1 MGWAFK
7 VLLHILKFAALT
19 ITVPKSQAALM
30 ASGTWAHLKAPHKI
44 KSAMNQL
51 MKGKGLLCCPKLDA
65 PHIQLQRNRQTPKPM
80 AF

>member
-1 MGWAFK
+1 MGWNFT
-7 VLLHILKFAALT
+7 VLRHILKFAALIIT
-19 ITVPKSQAALM
+19 IPISQAVLM
-30 ASGTWAHLKAPHKI
+30 APGTWAHLKAPHKI

-51 MKGKGLLCCPKLDA
+51 MKGKGLLYCPKLDA